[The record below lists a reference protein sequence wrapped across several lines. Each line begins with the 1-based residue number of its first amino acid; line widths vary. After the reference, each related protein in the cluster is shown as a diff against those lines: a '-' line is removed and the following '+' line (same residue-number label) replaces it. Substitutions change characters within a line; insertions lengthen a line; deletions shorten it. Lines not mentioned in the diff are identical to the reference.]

1 MAGYIGTQAVSVNTT
16 SATISDDLAV
26 GDDATIAGTLGV
38 TGVLTATS
46 LDISGAID
54 VDGAANFAADVTIA
68 TGADLLT
75 ASAGVANVK
84 FGPNTGASI
93 ASGGNNNVMVG
104 DSAGKFATTAV
115 GSVFVGPGAGL
126 GITGTKL
133 TGNGNIAIGS
143 NAGAVLQGAAALNVL
158 IGAECGDAITVGSNS
173 VAIGFRALGT
183 ETGGQDS
190 VAIGTDALA
199 TQNFTSSG
207 TRSGNVAVGL
217 NAGKAIT
224 TGQANT
230 MIGGFAGDATNDGAN
245 NTAVGN
251 TALSANCGNNNVA
264 VGASAGIA
272 ITGETNTCVGE
283 SAGNAI
289 TSGNAN
295 ICLGQD
301 SDVSSAGN
309 SNSICIGVGITAA
322 SNDFSFGK
330 TSNVVTNDFDADAAF
345 TRSSDSRLKNN
356 VANATLGLDFVNDLR
371 PVTYK
376 WKASADLD
384 ANDAELAH
392 LRVADDDGNII
403 NHMTTDITMHGLIAQ
418 EVKTALDTANVSN
431 FKGWSKDSYGVQQI
445 SREMYVIPLIKAVQ
459 ELSTALDAALARIT
473 TLEG

>member
-26 GDDATIAGTLGV
+26 GDDATIAGD
-38 TGVLTATS
+38 
-46 LDISGAID
+46 LDVDGTTNLDVID

-75 ASAGVANVK
+75 ASAGVGNVLV
-84 FGPNTGASI
+84 GPNTGASI

-330 TSNVVTNDFDADAAF
+330 SSNVVTNDFDADAAF